1 VANLSLMR
9 SVRRE
14 HELVVRAALG
24 AGTRRLR
31 RLMLVENLV
40 LAAAGAALGLVLAV
54 GGMRLLVALAE
65 RYSPRAGEIRLDAMV
80 LAFTI
85 ALTVVVAFLLTYAP
99 TLTKEGGLGQWLTT
113 GVNRM
118 SGTLRRQRLQRLLVV
133 AQVAVSVVL
142 LMGAGLLTRTM
153 QRLSE
158 VDTGLT
164 TENVLTMEVPFDF
177 EARSDADAKAL
188 FARMKTEIAALPGVE
203 EVGVGSAVPLRAT
216 QFALDVKAEGRPL
229 APGEAQPHAEGRTVS
244 PEYFSASGIPIVAG
258 RAFQSTD
265 RVGSGLV
272 VILNETAAKQL
283 FGDVDPIGR
292 RVAWTG
298 DVLQFIGISGDWR
311 TVVGIVGDTKDAG
324 LDEAPRSVVF
334 EPIDQ
339 EPLFGGGLVI
349 RATQN
354 PAALVPAATRI
365 VRGIVPQDPI
375 ENVMTVNEIRDA
387 SVANRRL
394 NALLVSSFG
403 LLALLI
409 AAVGIAGVLAFSVS
423 SRTNEIG
430 IRMGLGA
437 DRARVLRMILS
448 EGGVLLAA
456 GLVIGAVLA
465 LLSSRLIEGFL
476 FGVKPYD
483 PATLVIVSLVMA
495 GVDVA
500 ACWVPAMRASR
511 ISPAVA
517 LRRN

>member
-1 VANLSLMR
+1 
-9 SVRRE
+9 
-14 HELVVRAALG
+14 
-24 AGTRRLR
+24 
-31 RLMLVENLV
+31 
-40 LAAAGAALGLVLAV
+40 
-54 GGMRLLVALAE
+54 
-65 RYSPRAGEIRLDAMV
+65 
-80 LAFTI
+80 
-85 ALTVVVAFLLTYAP
+85 
-99 TLTKEGGLGQWLTT
+99 
-113 GVNRM
+113 
-118 SGTLRRQRLQRLLVV
+118 
-133 AQVAVSVVL
+133 
-142 LMGAGLLTRTM
+142 
-153 QRLSE
+153 
-158 VDTGLT
+158 
-164 TENVLTMEVPFDF
+164 
-177 EARSDADAKAL
+177 
-188 FARMKTEIAALPGVE
+188 
-203 EVGVGSAVPLRAT
+203 
-216 QFALDVKAEGRPL
+216 
-229 APGEAQPHAEGRTVS
+229 VS
-244 PEYFSASGIPIVAG
+244 PEYFSASGIPVVAG

-292 RVAWTG
+292 RIAWTG

-495 GVDVA
+495 GVGVA